1 VCVEREREEETEGMK
16 FTNGMDVTE
25 NGLLAEVWSLLKK
38 NEQERSRLQ
47 NILASL
53 LHLVLDS
60 E

>member
-1 VCVEREREEETEGMK
+1 VEREREEETEGMK